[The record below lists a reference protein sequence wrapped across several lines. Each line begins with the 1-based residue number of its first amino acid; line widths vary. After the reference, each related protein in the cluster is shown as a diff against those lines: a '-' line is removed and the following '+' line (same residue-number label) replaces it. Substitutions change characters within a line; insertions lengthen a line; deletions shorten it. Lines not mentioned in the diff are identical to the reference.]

1 MDKPK
6 LDKIADKLEQM
17 QISTER
23 LKSYNEYFYS
33 DIENIGNTKIMDR
46 FYALSYAIET
56 SIKDIKKDLSDA
68 YNLSIKSVK

>member
-1 MDKPK
+1 MDKKK

-46 FYALSYAIET
+46 FYALSYAIGT
-56 SIKDIKKDLSDA
+56 SIKDIKNDLSDA
-68 YNLSIKSVK
+68 YSLSINNDK

>member
-1 MDKPK
+1 MDKTK